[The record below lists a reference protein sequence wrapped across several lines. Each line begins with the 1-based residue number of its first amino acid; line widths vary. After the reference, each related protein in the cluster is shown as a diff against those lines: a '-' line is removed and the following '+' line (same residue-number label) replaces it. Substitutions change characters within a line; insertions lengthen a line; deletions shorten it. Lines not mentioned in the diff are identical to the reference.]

1 MGKFI
6 STQKSKLMS
15 ARSEDSDDQGLTI
28 TLYEVSSVNGETVL
42 ELGDGGD
49 DGCGTL
55 QIESKPLTFTLSE

>member
-1 MGKFI
+1 
-6 STQKSKLMS
+6 MS

-42 ELGDGGD
+42 KIVDGGD